1 MEAETWSCL
10 PLSRVWDKRIRFSV
24 FAFHNSVIIVLR
36 HSSNHP
42 HFWFP
47 PPFPRYLVFFWF
59 QLTFLCKNP
68 VSDCAHRITFSS
80 NLPLLF
86 SSRLRNVRISGMCGK
101 CGFCGSAVYE
111 LSAHSALS
119 ANPHFP
125 HNVISVRFLSM
136 RILILLAACSEVM
149 MPRIFAP
156 LTCPPSALFNAVWV
170 HSPP

>member
-68 VSDCAHRITFSS
+68 VSDCAHRITF
-80 NLPLLF
+80 LFWVVAPLAL
-86 SSRLRNVRISGMCGK
+86 SLADCAECGK
-101 CGFCGSAVYE
+101 CGFCESAVCE
-111 LSAHSALS
+111 HSAHSALS
-119 ANPHFP
+119 ATPHFP
-125 HNVISVRFLSM
+125 KKVIVLHVFDA
-136 RILILLAACSEVM
+136 LL
-149 MPRIFAP
+149 
-156 LTCPPSALFNAVWV
+156 PSFFFVAENADLRNCGK
-170 HSPP
+170 S